1 MDLPTLLAWAFDRVC
16 NKASKKNWQEHFQK
30 TVVLVSL
37 HGFDFKYS
45 GRSFPEISI
54 SF

>member
-16 NKASKKNWQEHFQK
+16 NKASKKLAGAFQK

-37 HGFDFKYS
+37 HGF
-45 GRSFPEISI
+45 
-54 SF
+54 